1 MKKYKFTIRGN
12 DYDVHILSMEDNIA
26 EIEVNG
32 TLYEVELKQEMKMPK
47 TPKLVRP
54 KPLPTRQETP
64 APAAGMSTVT
74 APLPGTILKI
84 NVRPGDEVKN
94 GQVLLVME
102 AMKMEN
108 NILSEKDGV
117 VKSVT
122 VQEGSNVLEGDVLI
136 EIE

>member
-12 DYDVHILSMEDNIA
+12 EYDVHIISMEDNTA

-32 TLYEVELKQEMKMPK
+32 TIYEVELKQEMKLPK
-47 TPKLVRP
+47 TPKLVRS
-54 KPLPTRQETP
+54 KPIPTREETP
-64 APAAGMSTVT
+64 GPAAGMSKVT

-84 NVRPGDEVKN
+84 NVKAGEEVKN
-94 GQVLLVME
+94 GQVLLIME

-117 VKSVT
+117 VQSVK
-122 VQEGSNVLEGDVLI
+122 VNEGSNVLEGDVLI